1 MFTAKDLRKLILPLI
16 VEQFLAVTIGMA
28 DTIMV
33 ASTGEAAMSSVS
45 LVDAI
50 NILLIN
56 IFSALATGGAIV
68 ASQYLGREDNKRANV
83 AAKQLLLV
91 TTAMSVFIMA
101 VCLIGRNP
109 ILDLIFGKIEP
120 EVMDNC
126 RVYFFWSALSYP
138 FLAVYNAGAALYR
151 SMGNS
156 KVSMLTSTLMN
167 AINIAGNAL
176 LIFGFHMGVAGAA
189 IASLFARMV
198 GAVLITCLLRFKP
211 HVIQLEAVFKLDFQ
225 PEMIKNILKFGVP
238 TGLENGMFQIGRL
251 MTQGLVATFGL
262 TATTANA
269 IGMSLSAFPQIPGTA
284 IGLAMVTVVGQCI
297 GARRQEEA
305 KRYTLKLTG
314 LAYLAM
320 GALNLVMLAL
330 LPGGHRHLQ
339 PLPRHGG
346 AGPGADAVL
355 HRVHHPAVAR
365 LLRAAQRAAGRGG
378 RPLYH
383 DGVHRLHVGVP
394 HRVQLPA
401 GQGAPDGGAG
411 SLDRHDHRLG
421 VPQPVFRHPVLPR
434 QVDEQT
440 ADLKQGTGARYLPRP
455 CSPLWRRKRISSR
468 SHSRAPHHIH
478 IRYRCRRRA
487 ESG

>member
-91 TTAMSVFIMA
+91 TTAMSAFIMA

-167 AINIAGNAL
+167 AINIAGN
-176 LIFGFHMGVAGAA
+176 G
-189 IASLFARMV
+189 
-198 GAVLITCLLRFKP
+198 
-211 HVIQLEAVFKLDFQ
+211 
-225 PEMIKNILKFGVP
+225 
-238 TGLENGMFQIGRL
+238 
-251 MTQGLVATFGL
+251 
-262 TATTANA
+262 
-269 IGMSLSAFPQIPGTA
+269 GMSMPV
-284 IGLAMVTVVGQCI
+284 GL
-297 GARRQEEA
+297 
-305 KRYTLKLTG
+305 
-314 LAYLAM
+314 
-320 GALNLVMLAL
+320 
-330 LPGGHRHLQ
+330 
-339 PLPRHGG
+339 
-346 AGPGADAVL
+346 GADSGMPVGVQL
-355 HRVHHPAVAR
+355 ISPAFKDENM
-365 LLRAAQRAAGRGG
+365 LRAAAALETVYGAA
-378 RPLYH
+378 PVAPAFA
-383 DGVHRLHVGVP
+383 DGK
-394 HRVQLPA
+394 
-401 GQGAPDGGAG
+401 DG
-411 SLDRHDHRLG
+411 
-421 VPQPVFRHPVLPR
+421 
-434 QVDEQT
+434 E
-440 ADLKQGTGARYLPRP
+440 
-455 CSPLWRRKRISSR
+455 
-468 SHSRAPHHIH
+468 
-478 IRYRCRRRA
+478 
-487 ESG
+487 

>member
-262 TATTANA
+262 TATANA

-330 LPGGHRHLQ
+330 LPVVIGIYNPSPATAALARELMLYCIACTILLW
-339 PLPRHGG
+339 PASFVLPNG
-346 AGPGADAVL
+346 
-355 HRVHHPAVAR
+355 
-365 LLRAAQRAAGRGG
+365 LRAAGDVRFTMTVSIVSMWVFRIGFSYLLAKGLQM
-378 RPLYH
+378 
-383 DGVHRLHVGVP
+383 GV
-394 HRVQLPA
+394 
-401 GQGAPDGGAG
+401 
-411 SLDRHDHRLG
+411 LG
-421 VPQPVFRHPVLPR
+421 VWIAMTIDWAFRILCFAIR
-434 QVDEQT
+434 FFRGKWMN
-440 ADLKQGTGARYLPRP
+440 KQL
-455 CSPLWRRKRISSR
+455 I
-468 SHSRAPHHIH
+468 
-478 IRYRCRRRA
+478 
-487 ESG
+487 

>member
-330 LPGGHRHLQ
+330 LPVVIGIYNPSPATAALARELMLYCIACTILLW
-339 PLPRHGG
+339 PASFVLPNG
-346 AGPGADAVL
+346 
-355 HRVHHPAVAR
+355 
-365 LLRAAQRAAGRGG
+365 LRAAGDVRFTMTVSIVSMWAFRIGFSYLLAKGLQM
-378 RPLYH
+378 
-383 DGVHRLHVGVP
+383 GV
-394 HRVQLPA
+394 
-401 GQGAPDGGAG
+401 
-411 SLDRHDHRLG
+411 LG
-421 VPQPVFRHPVLPR
+421 VWIAMTIDWAFRNLCFAIR
-434 QVDEQT
+434 FFRGKWMN
-440 ADLKQGTGARYLPRP
+440 KQL
-455 CSPLWRRKRISSR
+455 I
-468 SHSRAPHHIH
+468 
-478 IRYRCRRRA
+478 
-487 ESG
+487 

>member
-211 HVIQLEAVFKLDFQ
+211 HVIQLETVFKLDFQ
-225 PEMIKNILKFGVP
+225 PDMIKNILKFGVP

-330 LPGGHRHLQ
+330 LPVVIGIYNPSPATAALARELMLYCIACTILLW
-339 PLPRHGG
+339 PASFVLPNG
-346 AGPGADAVL
+346 
-355 HRVHHPAVAR
+355 
-365 LLRAAQRAAGRGG
+365 LRAAGDVRFTMTVSIVSMWAFRIGFSYLLAKGLQM
-378 RPLYH
+378 
-383 DGVHRLHVGVP
+383 GV
-394 HRVQLPA
+394 
-401 GQGAPDGGAG
+401 
-411 SLDRHDHRLG
+411 LG
-421 VPQPVFRHPVLPR
+421 VWIAMTIDWAFRILCFAIR
-434 QVDEQT
+434 FFRGKWKD
-440 ADLKQGTGARYLPRP
+440 KQL
-455 CSPLWRRKRISSR
+455 L
-468 SHSRAPHHIH
+468 
-478 IRYRCRRRA
+478 
-487 ESG
+487 

>member
-1 MFTAKDLRKLILPLI
+1 MFTAKDLRKLSLPLI

-330 LPGGHRHLQ
+330 LPVVIGIYNPSPATAALARELMLYCIACTILLW
-339 PLPRHGG
+339 PASFVLPNG
-346 AGPGADAVL
+346 
-355 HRVHHPAVAR
+355 
-365 LLRAAQRAAGRGG
+365 LRAAGDVRFTMTVSIVSMWAFRIGFSYLLAKGLQM
-378 RPLYH
+378 
-383 DGVHRLHVGVP
+383 GV
-394 HRVQLPA
+394 
-401 GQGAPDGGAG
+401 
-411 SLDRHDHRLG
+411 LG
-421 VPQPVFRHPVLPR
+421 VWIAMTIDWAFRILCFAIR
-434 QVDEQT
+434 FFRGKWMN
-440 ADLKQGTGARYLPRP
+440 KQL
-455 CSPLWRRKRISSR
+455 I
-468 SHSRAPHHIH
+468 
-478 IRYRCRRRA
+478 
-487 ESG
+487 

>member
-91 TTAMSVFIMA
+91 TTALSVCIMSV
-101 VCLIGRNP
+101 CLVGRDP

-167 AINIAGNAL
+167 ALNIAGNAL

-189 IASLFARMV
+189 IASLFARV
-198 GAVLITCLLRFKP
+198 AGAVLITCLLRFRP
-211 HVIQLEAVFKLDFQ
+211 HIIRLETVFKLDFQ
-225 PEMIKNILKFGVP
+225 PAMIKNILKFGVP

-305 KRYTLKLTG
+305 QRYMFRLTG

-320 GALNLVMLAL
+320 GLLNLILLAL
-330 LPGGHRHLQ
+330 LPMVIGIYNPSPATAALARELMLYCIACTILLW
-339 PLPRHGG
+339 PASFVLPNG
-346 AGPGADAVL
+346 
-355 HRVHHPAVAR
+355 
-365 LLRAAQRAAGRGG
+365 LRAAGDVRFTMTVSIVSMWAFRIGFSYLLAKGLQM
-378 RPLYH
+378 
-383 DGVHRLHVGVP
+383 GV
-394 HRVQLPA
+394 
-401 GQGAPDGGAG
+401 
-411 SLDRHDHRLG
+411 LG
-421 VPQPVFRHPVLPR
+421 VWIAMTIDWAFRVLCFAVR
-434 QVDEQT
+434 FFRGKWKD
-440 ADLKQGTGARYLPRP
+440 KQL
-455 CSPLWRRKRISSR
+455 I
-468 SHSRAPHHIH
+468 
-478 IRYRCRRRA
+478 
-487 ESG
+487 

>member
-56 IFSALATGGAIV
+56 IFSALATGGAIG

-330 LPGGHRHLQ
+330 LPVVIGIYNPSPATAALARELMLYCIACTILLW
-339 PLPRHGG
+339 PASFVLPNG
-346 AGPGADAVL
+346 
-355 HRVHHPAVAR
+355 
-365 LLRAAQRAAGRGG
+365 LRAAGDVRFTMTVSIVSMWAFRIGFSYLLAKGLQM
-378 RPLYH
+378 
-383 DGVHRLHVGVP
+383 GV
-394 HRVQLPA
+394 
-401 GQGAPDGGAG
+401 
-411 SLDRHDHRLG
+411 LG
-421 VPQPVFRHPVLPR
+421 VWIAMTIDWAFRILCFAIR
-434 QVDEQT
+434 FFRGKWMN
-440 ADLKQGTGARYLPRP
+440 KQL
-455 CSPLWRRKRISSR
+455 I
-468 SHSRAPHHIH
+468 
-478 IRYRCRRRA
+478 
-487 ESG
+487 

>member
-198 GAVLITCLLRFKP
+198 GAVLITCLLRFNP

-330 LPGGHRHLQ
+330 LPVVIGIYNPSPATAALARELMLYCIACTILLW
-339 PLPRHGG
+339 PASFVLPNG
-346 AGPGADAVL
+346 
-355 HRVHHPAVAR
+355 
-365 LLRAAQRAAGRGG
+365 LRAAGDVRFTMTVSIVSMWAFRIGFSYLLAKGLQM
-378 RPLYH
+378 
-383 DGVHRLHVGVP
+383 GV
-394 HRVQLPA
+394 
-401 GQGAPDGGAG
+401 
-411 SLDRHDHRLG
+411 LG
-421 VPQPVFRHPVLPR
+421 VWIAMTIDWAFRILCFAIR
-434 QVDEQT
+434 FFRGKWMN
-440 ADLKQGTGARYLPRP
+440 KQL
-455 CSPLWRRKRISSR
+455 I
-468 SHSRAPHHIH
+468 
-478 IRYRCRRRA
+478 
-487 ESG
+487 

>member
-91 TTAMSVFIMA
+91 TTAMSAFIMA

-330 LPGGHRHLQ
+330 LPVVIGIYNPSPATAALARELMLYCIACTILLW
-339 PLPRHGG
+339 PASFVLPNG
-346 AGPGADAVL
+346 
-355 HRVHHPAVAR
+355 
-365 LLRAAQRAAGRGG
+365 LRAAGDVRFTMTVSIVSMWAFRIGFSYLLAKGLQMGVRGVWIAMTIDWAFRILCFAIRFFRG
-378 RPLYH
+378 KWMNK
-383 DGVHRLHVGVP
+383 
-394 HRVQLPA
+394 QL
-401 GQGAPDGGAG
+401 
-411 SLDRHDHRLG
+411 
-421 VPQPVFRHPVLPR
+421 
-434 QVDEQT
+434 
-440 ADLKQGTGARYLPRP
+440 
-455 CSPLWRRKRISSR
+455 I
-468 SHSRAPHHIH
+468 
-478 IRYRCRRRA
+478 
-487 ESG
+487 

>member
-1 MFTAKDLRKLILPLI
+1 M
-16 VEQFLAVTIGMA
+16 EQFLAVTIGMA

-330 LPGGHRHLQ
+330 LPVVIGIYNPSPATAALARELMLYCIACTILLW
-339 PLPRHGG
+339 PASFVLPNG
-346 AGPGADAVL
+346 
-355 HRVHHPAVAR
+355 
-365 LLRAAQRAAGRGG
+365 LRAAGDVRFTMTVSIVSMWAFRIGFSYLLAKGLQM
-378 RPLYH
+378 
-383 DGVHRLHVGVP
+383 GV
-394 HRVQLPA
+394 
-401 GQGAPDGGAG
+401 
-411 SLDRHDHRLG
+411 LG
-421 VPQPVFRHPVLPR
+421 VWIAMTIDWAFRILCFAIR
-434 QVDEQT
+434 FFRGKWMN
-440 ADLKQGTGARYLPRP
+440 KQL
-455 CSPLWRRKRISSR
+455 I
-468 SHSRAPHHIH
+468 
-478 IRYRCRRRA
+478 
-487 ESG
+487 

>member
-56 IFSALATGGAIV
+56 IFSALATGWAIV

-330 LPGGHRHLQ
+330 LPVVIGIYNPSPATAALARELMLYCIACTILLW
-339 PLPRHGG
+339 PASFVLPNG
-346 AGPGADAVL
+346 
-355 HRVHHPAVAR
+355 
-365 LLRAAQRAAGRGG
+365 LRAAGDVRFTMTVSIVSMWVFRIGFSYLLAKGLQM
-378 RPLYH
+378 
-383 DGVHRLHVGVP
+383 GV
-394 HRVQLPA
+394 
-401 GQGAPDGGAG
+401 
-411 SLDRHDHRLG
+411 LG
-421 VPQPVFRHPVLPR
+421 VWIAMTIDWAFRILCFAIR
-434 QVDEQT
+434 FFRGKWMN
-440 ADLKQGTGARYLPRP
+440 KQL
-455 CSPLWRRKRISSR
+455 I
-468 SHSRAPHHIH
+468 
-478 IRYRCRRRA
+478 
-487 ESG
+487 

>member
-238 TGLENGMFQIGRL
+238 TGLEL
-251 MTQGLVATFGL
+251 
-262 TATTANA
+262 
-269 IGMSLSAFPQIPGTA
+269 SL
-284 IGLAMVTVVGQCI
+284 
-297 GARRQEEA
+297 
-305 KRYTLKLTG
+305 
-314 LAYLAM
+314 
-320 GALNLVMLAL
+320 
-330 LPGGHRHLQ
+330 
-339 PLPRHGG
+339 
-346 AGPGADAVL
+346 
-355 HRVHHPAVAR
+355 
-365 LLRAAQRAAGRGG
+365 
-378 RPLYH
+378 
-383 DGVHRLHVGVP
+383 
-394 HRVQLPA
+394 
-401 GQGAPDGGAG
+401 
-411 SLDRHDHRLG
+411 
-421 VPQPVFRHPVLPR
+421 
-434 QVDEQT
+434 
-440 ADLKQGTGARYLPRP
+440 
-455 CSPLWRRKRISSR
+455 
-468 SHSRAPHHIH
+468 IH
-478 IRYRCRRRA
+478 I
-487 ESG
+487 

>member
-330 LPGGHRHLQ
+330 LPVVIGIYNPSPATAALARELMLYCIACTILLW
-339 PLPRHGG
+339 PASFVLPNG
-346 AGPGADAVL
+346 
-355 HRVHHPAVAR
+355 
-365 LLRAAQRAAGRGG
+365 LRAAGDVRFTMTVSIVSMWAFRIGFSDLLAKGLQM
-378 RPLYH
+378 
-383 DGVHRLHVGVP
+383 GV
-394 HRVQLPA
+394 
-401 GQGAPDGGAG
+401 
-411 SLDRHDHRLG
+411 LG
-421 VPQPVFRHPVLPR
+421 VWIAMTIDWAFRILCFAIR
-434 QVDEQT
+434 FFRGKWMN
-440 ADLKQGTGARYLPRP
+440 KQL
-455 CSPLWRRKRISSR
+455 I
-468 SHSRAPHHIH
+468 
-478 IRYRCRRRA
+478 
-487 ESG
+487 

>member
-68 ASQYLGREDNKRANV
+68 ASQYLGREDKKRANV

-91 TTAMSVFIMA
+91 TTAMSAFIMA

-330 LPGGHRHLQ
+330 LPVVIGIYNPSPATAALARELMLYCIACTILLW
-339 PLPRHGG
+339 PASFVLPNG
-346 AGPGADAVL
+346 
-355 HRVHHPAVAR
+355 
-365 LLRAAQRAAGRGG
+365 LRAAGDVRFTMTVSIVSMWAFRIGFSYLLAKGLQM
-378 RPLYH
+378 
-383 DGVHRLHVGVP
+383 GV
-394 HRVQLPA
+394 
-401 GQGAPDGGAG
+401 
-411 SLDRHDHRLG
+411 LG
-421 VPQPVFRHPVLPR
+421 VWIAMTIDWAFRILCFAIR
-434 QVDEQT
+434 FFRGKWMN
-440 ADLKQGTGARYLPRP
+440 KQL
-455 CSPLWRRKRISSR
+455 I
-468 SHSRAPHHIH
+468 
-478 IRYRCRRRA
+478 
-487 ESG
+487 

>member
-330 LPGGHRHLQ
+330 LPVVIGIYN
-339 PLPRHGG
+339 PS
-346 AGPGADAVL
+346 
-355 HRVHHPAVAR
+355 PATAALAR
-365 LLRAAQRAAGRGG
+365 ELMLYCIACTILLWPASFVPPNGLRAAGDVRFTMTVSIVSMWVFRIGFSYLLAKGLQM
-378 RPLYH
+378 
-383 DGVHRLHVGVP
+383 GV
-394 HRVQLPA
+394 
-401 GQGAPDGGAG
+401 
-411 SLDRHDHRLG
+411 LG
-421 VPQPVFRHPVLPR
+421 VWIAMTIDWAFRILCFAIR
-434 QVDEQT
+434 FFRGKWMN
-440 ADLKQGTGARYLPRP
+440 KQL
-455 CSPLWRRKRISSR
+455 I
-468 SHSRAPHHIH
+468 
-478 IRYRCRRRA
+478 
-487 ESG
+487 

>member
-330 LPGGHRHLQ
+330 LPVVIGIYNPSPATAALARELMLYCIACTILLW
-339 PLPRHGG
+339 PASFVLPNG
-346 AGPGADAVL
+346 
-355 HRVHHPAVAR
+355 
-365 LLRAAQRAAGRGG
+365 LRAAGDVRFTMTVSIVSMWVFRIGFSYLLAKGLQM
-378 RPLYH
+378 
-383 DGVHRLHVGVP
+383 GV
-394 HRVQLPA
+394 
-401 GQGAPDGGAG
+401 
-411 SLDRHDHRLG
+411 LG
-421 VPQPVFRHPVLPR
+421 VWIAMTIDWAFRILCFAIR
-434 QVDEQT
+434 FFRGT
-440 ADLKQGTGARYLPRP
+440 WMNKQL
-455 CSPLWRRKRISSR
+455 I
-468 SHSRAPHHIH
+468 
-478 IRYRCRRRA
+478 
-487 ESG
+487 

>member
-156 KVSMLTSTLMN
+156 KVPMLPSTLMN

-330 LPGGHRHLQ
+330 LPVVIGIYNPSPATAALARELMLYCIACTILLW
-339 PLPRHGG
+339 PASFVLPNG
-346 AGPGADAVL
+346 
-355 HRVHHPAVAR
+355 
-365 LLRAAQRAAGRGG
+365 LRAAGDVRFTMTVSIVSMWAFRIGFSYLLAKGLQM
-378 RPLYH
+378 
-383 DGVHRLHVGVP
+383 GV
-394 HRVQLPA
+394 
-401 GQGAPDGGAG
+401 
-411 SLDRHDHRLG
+411 LG
-421 VPQPVFRHPVLPR
+421 VWIAMTIDWAFRILCFAIR
-434 QVDEQT
+434 FFRGKWMN
-440 ADLKQGTGARYLPRP
+440 KQL
-455 CSPLWRRKRISSR
+455 I
-468 SHSRAPHHIH
+468 
-478 IRYRCRRRA
+478 
-487 ESG
+487 

>member
-189 IASLFARMV
+189 SASLFARMV

-330 LPGGHRHLQ
+330 LPVVIGIYNPSPATAALARELMLYCIACTILLW
-339 PLPRHGG
+339 PASFVLPNG
-346 AGPGADAVL
+346 
-355 HRVHHPAVAR
+355 
-365 LLRAAQRAAGRGG
+365 LRAAGDVRFTMTVSIVSMWAFRIGFAY
-378 RPLYH
+378 LF
-383 DGVHRLHVGVP
+383 VNICK
-394 HRVQLPA
+394 
-401 GQGAPDGGAG
+401 
-411 SLDRHDHRLG
+411 LG
-421 VPQPVFRHPVLPR
+421 VMGVWYGMFIDWIFRAFVF
-434 QVDEQT
+434 
-440 ADLKQGTGARYLPRP
+440 
-455 CSPLWRRKRISSR
+455 SWRFKGFEKR
-468 SHSRAPHHIH
+468 AV
-478 IRYRCRRRA
+478 A
-487 ESG
+487 VK

>member
-1 MFTAKDLRKLILPLI
+1 M
-16 VEQFLAVTIGMA
+16 EQFLAVTIGMA

-91 TTAMSVFIMA
+91 TTAMSAFIMA

-330 LPGGHRHLQ
+330 LPVVIGIYNPSPATAALARELMLYCIACTILLW
-339 PLPRHGG
+339 PASFVLPNG
-346 AGPGADAVL
+346 
-355 HRVHHPAVAR
+355 
-365 LLRAAQRAAGRGG
+365 LRAAGDVRFTMTVSIVSMWAFRIGFSYLLAKGLQM
-378 RPLYH
+378 
-383 DGVHRLHVGVP
+383 GV
-394 HRVQLPA
+394 
-401 GQGAPDGGAG
+401 
-411 SLDRHDHRLG
+411 LG
-421 VPQPVFRHPVLPR
+421 VWIAMTIDWAFRILCFAIR
-434 QVDEQT
+434 FFRGKWMN
-440 ADLKQGTGARYLPRP
+440 KQL
-455 CSPLWRRKRISSR
+455 I
-468 SHSRAPHHIH
+468 
-478 IRYRCRRRA
+478 
-487 ESG
+487 

>member
-91 TTAMSVFIMA
+91 TTAMSAFIMA

-330 LPGGHRHLQ
+330 LPVVIGIHNPSPATAALARELMLYCIACTILLW
-339 PLPRHGG
+339 PASFVLPNG
-346 AGPGADAVL
+346 
-355 HRVHHPAVAR
+355 
-365 LLRAAQRAAGRGG
+365 LRAAGDVRFTMTVSIVSMWVFRIGFSYLLAKGLQM
-378 RPLYH
+378 
-383 DGVHRLHVGVP
+383 GV
-394 HRVQLPA
+394 
-401 GQGAPDGGAG
+401 
-411 SLDRHDHRLG
+411 LG
-421 VPQPVFRHPVLPR
+421 VWIAMTIDWAFRILCFAIR
-434 QVDEQT
+434 FFRGKWMN
-440 ADLKQGTGARYLPRP
+440 KQL
-455 CSPLWRRKRISSR
+455 I
-468 SHSRAPHHIH
+468 
-478 IRYRCRRRA
+478 
-487 ESG
+487 

>member
-91 TTAMSVFIMA
+91 TTAMSAFIMA

-284 IGLAMVTVVGQCI
+284 IGLAMVTGVGQCI

-330 LPGGHRHLQ
+330 LPVVIGIYNPSPATAALARELMLYCIACTILLW
-339 PLPRHGG
+339 PASFVLPNG
-346 AGPGADAVL
+346 
-355 HRVHHPAVAR
+355 
-365 LLRAAQRAAGRGG
+365 LRAAGDVRFTMTVSIVSMWAFRIGFSYLLAKGLQM
-378 RPLYH
+378 
-383 DGVHRLHVGVP
+383 GV
-394 HRVQLPA
+394 
-401 GQGAPDGGAG
+401 
-411 SLDRHDHRLG
+411 LG
-421 VPQPVFRHPVLPR
+421 VWIAMTIDWAFRILCFAIR
-434 QVDEQT
+434 FFRGKWMN
-440 ADLKQGTGARYLPRP
+440 KQL
-455 CSPLWRRKRISSR
+455 I
-468 SHSRAPHHIH
+468 
-478 IRYRCRRRA
+478 
-487 ESG
+487 

>member
-176 LIFGFHMGVAGAA
+176 LIFGFHMGVAGAS

-330 LPGGHRHLQ
+330 LPVVIGIYNPSPATAALARELMLYCIACTILLW
-339 PLPRHGG
+339 PASFVLPNG
-346 AGPGADAVL
+346 
-355 HRVHHPAVAR
+355 
-365 LLRAAQRAAGRGG
+365 LRAAGDVRFTMTVSIVSMWAFRIGFSYLLAKGLQM
-378 RPLYH
+378 
-383 DGVHRLHVGVP
+383 GV
-394 HRVQLPA
+394 
-401 GQGAPDGGAG
+401 
-411 SLDRHDHRLG
+411 LG
-421 VPQPVFRHPVLPR
+421 VWIAMTIDWAFRILCFAIR
-434 QVDEQT
+434 FFRGKWMN
-440 ADLKQGTGARYLPRP
+440 KQL
-455 CSPLWRRKRISSR
+455 I
-468 SHSRAPHHIH
+468 
-478 IRYRCRRRA
+478 
-487 ESG
+487 

>member
-330 LPGGHRHLQ
+330 LPVVIGIYNPSPATAALARELMLYCIACTILLW
-339 PLPRHGG
+339 PASFVLPNG
-346 AGPGADAVL
+346 
-355 HRVHHPAVAR
+355 
-365 LLRAAQRAAGRGG
+365 LRAAGDVRFTMTVSIVSMWAFRIGFSYLLAKGLQM
-378 RPLYH
+378 
-383 DGVHRLHVGVP
+383 GV
-394 HRVQLPA
+394 
-401 GQGAPDGGAG
+401 
-411 SLDRHDHRLG
+411 LG
-421 VPQPVFRHPVLPR
+421 VWIAMTIDWAFRILCFAIR
-434 QVDEQT
+434 FFRGKWMN
-440 ADLKQGTGARYLPRP
+440 KQL
-455 CSPLWRRKRISSR
+455 I
-468 SHSRAPHHIH
+468 
-478 IRYRCRRRA
+478 
-487 ESG
+487 

>member
-91 TTAMSVFIMA
+91 TTAMSAFIMA

-330 LPGGHRHLQ
+330 LPVVIGIYNPSPATAALARELMLYCIACTILLW
-339 PLPRHGG
+339 PASFVLPNG
-346 AGPGADAVL
+346 
-355 HRVHHPAVAR
+355 
-365 LLRAAQRAAGRGG
+365 LRAAGDVRFTMTVSIVSMWAFRIGFSYLLAKGLQM
-378 RPLYH
+378 
-383 DGVHRLHVGVP
+383 GV
-394 HRVQLPA
+394 
-401 GQGAPDGGAG
+401 
-411 SLDRHDHRLG
+411 LG
-421 VPQPVFRHPVLPR
+421 VWIAMTIDGAFRILCFAIR
-434 QVDEQT
+434 FFRGKWMN
-440 ADLKQGTGARYLPRP
+440 KQL
-455 CSPLWRRKRISSR
+455 I
-468 SHSRAPHHIH
+468 
-478 IRYRCRRRA
+478 
-487 ESG
+487 

>member
-83 AAKQLLLV
+83 AAKQLMLV
-91 TTAMSVFIMA
+91 TTAMSAFIMA

-330 LPGGHRHLQ
+330 LPVVIGIYNPSPATAALARELMLYCIACTILLW
-339 PLPRHGG
+339 PASFVLPNG
-346 AGPGADAVL
+346 
-355 HRVHHPAVAR
+355 
-365 LLRAAQRAAGRGG
+365 LRAAGDVRFTMTVSIVSMWAFRIGFSYLLAKGLQM
-378 RPLYH
+378 
-383 DGVHRLHVGVP
+383 GV
-394 HRVQLPA
+394 
-401 GQGAPDGGAG
+401 
-411 SLDRHDHRLG
+411 LG
-421 VPQPVFRHPVLPR
+421 VWIAMTIDWAFRILCFAIR
-434 QVDEQT
+434 FFRGKWMN
-440 ADLKQGTGARYLPRP
+440 KQL
-455 CSPLWRRKRISSR
+455 I
-468 SHSRAPHHIH
+468 
-478 IRYRCRRRA
+478 
-487 ESG
+487 

>member
-138 FLAVYNAGAALYR
+138 FLAVYNAVAALYR

-330 LPGGHRHLQ
+330 LPVVIGIYNPSPATAALARELMLYCIACTILLW
-339 PLPRHGG
+339 PASFVLPNG
-346 AGPGADAVL
+346 
-355 HRVHHPAVAR
+355 
-365 LLRAAQRAAGRGG
+365 LRAAGDVRFTMTVSIVSMWVFRIGFSYLLAKGLQM
-378 RPLYH
+378 
-383 DGVHRLHVGVP
+383 GV
-394 HRVQLPA
+394 
-401 GQGAPDGGAG
+401 
-411 SLDRHDHRLG
+411 LG
-421 VPQPVFRHPVLPR
+421 VWIAMTIDWAFRILCFAIR
-434 QVDEQT
+434 FFRGKWMN
-440 ADLKQGTGARYLPRP
+440 KQL
-455 CSPLWRRKRISSR
+455 I
-468 SHSRAPHHIH
+468 
-478 IRYRCRRRA
+478 
-487 ESG
+487 

>member
-269 IGMSLSAFPQIPGTA
+269 IGMSLFAFPQIPGTA

-330 LPGGHRHLQ
+330 LPVVIGIYNPSPATAALARELMLYCIACTILLW
-339 PLPRHGG
+339 PASFVLPNG
-346 AGPGADAVL
+346 
-355 HRVHHPAVAR
+355 
-365 LLRAAQRAAGRGG
+365 LRAAGDVRFTMTVSIVSMWVFRIGFSYLLAKGLQM
-378 RPLYH
+378 
-383 DGVHRLHVGVP
+383 GV
-394 HRVQLPA
+394 
-401 GQGAPDGGAG
+401 
-411 SLDRHDHRLG
+411 LG
-421 VPQPVFRHPVLPR
+421 VWIAMTIDWAFRILCFAIR
-434 QVDEQT
+434 FFRGKWMN
-440 ADLKQGTGARYLPRP
+440 KQL
-455 CSPLWRRKRISSR
+455 I
-468 SHSRAPHHIH
+468 
-478 IRYRCRRRA
+478 
-487 ESG
+487 

>member
-330 LPGGHRHLQ
+330 LPVVIGIYNPSPATAALARELMLYCIACTILLW
-339 PLPRHGG
+339 PASFVLPNG
-346 AGPGADAVL
+346 
-355 HRVHHPAVAR
+355 
-365 LLRAAQRAAGRGG
+365 LRAAGDVRFTMTVSIVSMWAFRIGFSYLLAKGIQM
-378 RPLYH
+378 
-383 DGVHRLHVGVP
+383 GV
-394 HRVQLPA
+394 
-401 GQGAPDGGAG
+401 
-411 SLDRHDHRLG
+411 LG
-421 VPQPVFRHPVLPR
+421 VWIAMTIDWAFRILCFAIR
-434 QVDEQT
+434 FFRGKWMN
-440 ADLKQGTGARYLPRP
+440 KQL
-455 CSPLWRRKRISSR
+455 I
-468 SHSRAPHHIH
+468 
-478 IRYRCRRRA
+478 
-487 ESG
+487 

>member
-68 ASQYLGREDNKRANV
+68 ASQFIGREDDGSACV
-83 AAKQLLLV
+83 AAKQLLMV
-91 TTAMSVFIMA
+91 TTAMSAFIMA

-330 LPGGHRHLQ
+330 LPVVIGIYNPSPATAALARELMLYCIACTILLW
-339 PLPRHGG
+339 PASFVLPNG
-346 AGPGADAVL
+346 
-355 HRVHHPAVAR
+355 
-365 LLRAAQRAAGRGG
+365 LRAAGDVRFTMTVSIVSMWAFRIGFSYLLAKGLQM
-378 RPLYH
+378 
-383 DGVHRLHVGVP
+383 GV
-394 HRVQLPA
+394 
-401 GQGAPDGGAG
+401 
-411 SLDRHDHRLG
+411 LG
-421 VPQPVFRHPVLPR
+421 VWIAMTIDWAFRILCFAIR
-434 QVDEQT
+434 FFRGKWMN
-440 ADLKQGTGARYLPRP
+440 KQL
-455 CSPLWRRKRISSR
+455 I
-468 SHSRAPHHIH
+468 
-478 IRYRCRRRA
+478 
-487 ESG
+487 

>member
-91 TTAMSVFIMA
+91 TTAMSAFIMA

-284 IGLAMVTVVGQCI
+284 IGLAMVTVVGRCI

-330 LPGGHRHLQ
+330 LPVVIGIYNPSPATAALARELMLYCIACTILLW
-339 PLPRHGG
+339 PASFVLPNG
-346 AGPGADAVL
+346 
-355 HRVHHPAVAR
+355 
-365 LLRAAQRAAGRGG
+365 LRAAGDVRFTMTVSIVSMWAFRIGFSYLLAKGLQM
-378 RPLYH
+378 
-383 DGVHRLHVGVP
+383 GV
-394 HRVQLPA
+394 
-401 GQGAPDGGAG
+401 
-411 SLDRHDHRLG
+411 LG
-421 VPQPVFRHPVLPR
+421 VWIAMTIDWAFRILCFAIR
-434 QVDEQT
+434 FFRGKWMN
-440 ADLKQGTGARYLPRP
+440 KQL
-455 CSPLWRRKRISSR
+455 I
-468 SHSRAPHHIH
+468 
-478 IRYRCRRRA
+478 
-487 ESG
+487 

>member
-91 TTAMSVFIMA
+91 TTAMSAFIMA

-330 LPGGHRHLQ
+330 LPVVIGIYNPSPATAALARELMLYCIACTILLW
-339 PLPRHGG
+339 PASFVLPNG
-346 AGPGADAVL
+346 
-355 HRVHHPAVAR
+355 
-365 LLRAAQRAAGRGG
+365 LRAAGDVRFTMTVSIVSMWAFRIGFSYLLAKGLQM
-378 RPLYH
+378 
-383 DGVHRLHVGVP
+383 GV
-394 HRVQLPA
+394 
-401 GQGAPDGGAG
+401 
-411 SLDRHDHRLG
+411 LG
-421 VPQPVFRHPVLPR
+421 VWIAMTTDWAFRILCFAIR
-434 QVDEQT
+434 FFRGKWMN
-440 ADLKQGTGARYLPRP
+440 KQL
-455 CSPLWRRKRISSR
+455 I
-468 SHSRAPHHIH
+468 
-478 IRYRCRRRA
+478 
-487 ESG
+487 

>member
-330 LPGGHRHLQ
+330 LPVVIGIYNPSPATAALARELMLYCIACTILLW
-339 PLPRHGG
+339 PASFVLPNG
-346 AGPGADAVL
+346 
-355 HRVHHPAVAR
+355 
-365 LLRAAQRAAGRGG
+365 LRAAGDVRFTMTVSIVSMWVFRIGFSYLLAKGLQM
-378 RPLYH
+378 
-383 DGVHRLHVGVP
+383 GV
-394 HRVQLPA
+394 
-401 GQGAPDGGAG
+401 
-411 SLDRHDHRLG
+411 LG
-421 VPQPVFRHPVLPR
+421 VWIAMTIDWAFRILCFAIR
-434 QVDEQT
+434 FFRGKWMN
-440 ADLKQGTGARYLPRP
+440 KQL
-455 CSPLWRRKRISSR
+455 I
-468 SHSRAPHHIH
+468 
-478 IRYRCRRRA
+478 
-487 ESG
+487 

>member
-91 TTAMSVFIMA
+91 TTALSVCIMSV
-101 VCLIGRNP
+101 CLVGRDP

-167 AINIAGNAL
+167 ALNIAGNAL

-189 IASLFARMV
+189 IASLFARV
-198 GAVLITCLLRFKP
+198 AGAVLITCLLRFRP
-211 HVIQLEAVFKLDFQ
+211 HIIRLETVFKLDFQ
-225 PEMIKNILKFGVP
+225 PAMIKNILKFGVP

-305 KRYTLKLTG
+305 QRYMLRLTG

-320 GALNLVMLAL
+320 GLLNLILLAL
-330 LPGGHRHLQ
+330 LPVVIGIYNPSPATAALARELMLYCIACTILLW
-339 PLPRHGG
+339 PASFVLPNG
-346 AGPGADAVL
+346 
-355 HRVHHPAVAR
+355 
-365 LLRAAQRAAGRGG
+365 LRAAGDVRFTMTVSIVSMWAFRIGFSYLLAKGLQM
-378 RPLYH
+378 
-383 DGVHRLHVGVP
+383 GV
-394 HRVQLPA
+394 
-401 GQGAPDGGAG
+401 
-411 SLDRHDHRLG
+411 LG
-421 VPQPVFRHPVLPR
+421 VWIAMTIDWAFRVLCFAVR
-434 QVDEQT
+434 FFRGKWKD
-440 ADLKQGTGARYLPRP
+440 KQL
-455 CSPLWRRKRISSR
+455 I
-468 SHSRAPHHIH
+468 
-478 IRYRCRRRA
+478 
-487 ESG
+487 

>member
-330 LPGGHRHLQ
+330 LPVVIGIYNPSPATAARARELMLYCIACTILLW
-339 PLPRHGG
+339 PASFVLPNG
-346 AGPGADAVL
+346 
-355 HRVHHPAVAR
+355 
-365 LLRAAQRAAGRGG
+365 LRAAGDVRFTMTVSIVSMWVFRIGFSYLLAKGLQM
-378 RPLYH
+378 
-383 DGVHRLHVGVP
+383 GV
-394 HRVQLPA
+394 
-401 GQGAPDGGAG
+401 
-411 SLDRHDHRLG
+411 LG
-421 VPQPVFRHPVLPR
+421 VWIAMTIDWAFRILCFAIR
-434 QVDEQT
+434 FFRGKWMN
-440 ADLKQGTGARYLPRP
+440 KQL
-455 CSPLWRRKRISSR
+455 I
-468 SHSRAPHHIH
+468 
-478 IRYRCRRRA
+478 
-487 ESG
+487 

>member
-167 AINIAGNAL
+167 AINIAGNGGLSFPVGLGADTGLPVGVQIIAPPFKDKNMFRAAAAL
-176 LIFGFHMGVAGAA
+176 EQHYGPAPVAPD
-189 IASLFARMV
+189 FADGKV
-198 GAVLITCLLRFKP
+198 GA
-211 HVIQLEAVFKLDFQ
+211 
-225 PEMIKNILKFGVP
+225 
-238 TGLENGMFQIGRL
+238 
-251 MTQGLVATFGL
+251 
-262 TATTANA
+262 
-269 IGMSLSAFPQIPGTA
+269 
-284 IGLAMVTVVGQCI
+284 
-297 GARRQEEA
+297 
-305 KRYTLKLTG
+305 
-314 LAYLAM
+314 
-320 GALNLVMLAL
+320 
-330 LPGGHRHLQ
+330 
-339 PLPRHGG
+339 
-346 AGPGADAVL
+346 
-355 HRVHHPAVAR
+355 
-365 LLRAAQRAAGRGG
+365 
-378 RPLYH
+378 
-383 DGVHRLHVGVP
+383 
-394 HRVQLPA
+394 
-401 GQGAPDGGAG
+401 
-411 SLDRHDHRLG
+411 
-421 VPQPVFRHPVLPR
+421 
-434 QVDEQT
+434 
-440 ADLKQGTGARYLPRP
+440 
-455 CSPLWRRKRISSR
+455 
-468 SHSRAPHHIH
+468 
-478 IRYRCRRRA
+478 
-487 ESG
+487 